1 MGKVA
6 LVLTNA
12 GVRGR
17 AKAWIDKAPSG
28 AVFTLADAKRSI
40 PQNSRLWAMLTDV
53 ALQCDWPT
61 GSGTKRS
68 TEQWKDIFT
77 AALLSAQNDLE
88 VVPGINGGFVL
99 LGMHTSSMDKAEFG
113 DLMTLIEAFGAE
125 HGVQFH
131 DGQERG
137 GSNAAPVAA

>member
-6 LVLTNA
+6 LMLTNA
-12 GVRGR
+12 MVRAQ
-17 AKAWIDKAPSG
+17 AKLWIDRAPNG
-28 AVFTLADAKRSI
+28 AVFTLADAKRTI
-40 PQNSRLWAMLTDV
+40 PQNSRLWVLLTAV
-53 ALQCDWPT
+53 ARQCDWPT
-61 GSGTKRS
+61 GSGTKRT

-77 AALLSAQNDLE
+77 AALLSAQNELE

-125 HGVQFH
+125 RGVEFG
-131 DGQERG
+131 DDE
-137 GSNAAPVAA
+137 SVAA